1 MKAAH
6 ENSEILDLK
15 RVRMELEIQGKMN
28 TIVGLKS
35 TALELAFEKNKPHI
49 AGIIQETLFGSIF
62 DPEET
67 DDDAIHPLMR
77 ETHLDLW
84 KPFFEAISDKDLKEW
99 VRNPEQAKPVLEEK
113 IEELKHNLDRL
124 RKELGEVG
132 RKEGN

>member
-15 RVRMELEIQGKMN
+15 RVRMELEIHGKLN

-35 TALELAFEKNKPHI
+35 TALELAFETNKPHI
-49 AGIIQETLFGSIF
+49 AEIIQATLFGSIF
-62 DPEET
+62 DPEES

-77 ETHLDLW
+77 ETHLELW
-84 KPFFEAISDKDLKEW
+84 KPFFEVISDKDLKEW
-99 VRNPEQAKPVLEEK
+99 VRNPQQAKPVLEEK

-124 RKELGEVG
+124 RKALGEVG

>member
-15 RVRMELEIQGKMN
+15 RVRMELEIHGKLN

-35 TALELAFEKNKPHI
+35 TALELAFEKNKSHI
-49 AGIIQETLFGSIF
+49 AGIIQDTLFGSIF

-77 ETHLDLW
+77 ESHLELW
-84 KPFFEAISDKDLKEW
+84 KPFFEVISDKDLKEW

-113 IEELKHNLDRL
+113 IEQLKHNLDRL
-124 RKELGEVG
+124 RKELGEAG